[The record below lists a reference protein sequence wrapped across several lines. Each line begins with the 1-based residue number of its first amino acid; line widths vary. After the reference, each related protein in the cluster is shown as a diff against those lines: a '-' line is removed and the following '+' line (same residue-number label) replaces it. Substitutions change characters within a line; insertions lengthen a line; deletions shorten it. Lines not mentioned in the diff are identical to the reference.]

1 MNAEPRLARP
11 TAVAVILVNWN
22 GWRDAIECI
31 GSVLEQSHQ
40 SLHVFLVD
48 NDSRDQSVENICKWC
63 ATPATQTQWRNHDG
77 VARISDRSTTPI
89 PVRVV
94 DRPTHALP
102 APPPG
107 CRVTLIRSGG
117 NLGFAGGCNVGILAA
132 GIDEFDFFWLLNTD
146 TVVQQDALAALVRRA
161 QASERIGMV
170 GSTIRFYDRPDI
182 IEALAG
188 ARLEH
193 TTLTAW
199 LIGRGRRLDAEPIDA
214 AGVERD
220 MFYVTGASML
230 VSNTFIREIG
240 LMQEDYFL
248 YFEELDWSMR
258 GRDRFSWG
266 YAADS
271 HVFHKSGASSSKVV
285 PAFTANLYYRNRI
298 RFAVRFF
305 PTRLPTV
312 RRGMAIEF
320 FRHAARGRWTHARI
334 VAAALW
340 DARKIAA
347 QTDRY
352 ADAPAGAR

>member
-1 MNAEPRLARP
+1 MNAEPRLTRP
-11 TAVAVILVNWN
+11 AAVAVILVNWN
-22 GWRDAIECI
+22 GWRDSLECI
-31 GSVLEQSHQ
+31 GSVLEQSHA
-40 SLHVFLVD
+40 SLHIFLVD
-48 NDSRDQSVENICKWC
+48 NDSHDQSIENICKWC
-63 ATPATQTQWRNHDG
+63 AAPTTQTHWRNHDG
-77 VARISDRSTTPI
+77 VTRISDRSTTPI
-89 PVRVV
+89 PIRVV
-94 DRPTHALP
+94 DRPAHALP
-102 APPPG
+102 APPQD

-117 NLGFAGGCNVGILAA
+117 NLGFAGGCNVGIRAA

-161 QASERIGMV
+161 QASERFGIV
-170 GSTIRFYDRPDI
+170 GSTVRYYDRPDI
-182 IEALAG
+182 IEAFGG

-199 LIGRGRRLDAEPIDA
+199 LIGRNRRLDAGPIDTA
-214 AGVERD
+214 AVERE

-230 VSNTFIREIG
+230 VSNAFVREVG

-248 YFEELDWSMR
+248 YFEELDWAMR

-271 HVFHKSGASSSKVV
+271 HIFHKSGASSTKVV
-285 PAFTANLYYRNRI
+285 PAFSANLYYRNRI

-312 RRGMAIEF
+312 RRGMFVEF
-320 FRHAARGRWTHARI
+320 LRHAANGRWTQAKI

-340 DARKIAA
+340 DTGKIAA
-347 QTDRY
+347 ETR
-352 ADAPAGAR
+352 ACTA